1 MKWPLWRSFF
11 VKIITLDGPAGVGKS
26 SAAKLLSSKLGW
38 CHMDTGAM
46 YRAVALAA
54 LQRNVSLE
62 NEKAL
67 AQLAAKIEIQFQ
79 SGSVFL
85 NGEDISAEIR
95 IDRVTAAT
103 RPVADAPSVREEMTT
118 MQRNF
123 SKKFNLVTEGRDQGT
138 VVFPQAELKVYLDAS
153 PTARAARRYHER
165 IVRGDTSC
173 TVEQILDSQ
182 FKRDQGDKN
191 RPVGAMEAAKDA
203 IIIQTD
209 GLTLEN
215 VVNHILDLARVRGL
229 TSN

>member
-1 MKWPLWRSFF
+1 M
-11 VKIITLDGPAGVGKS
+11 KIITLDGPAGAGKS
-26 SAAKLLSSKLGW
+26 STAKLLASKLGW

-138 VVFPQAELKVYLDAS
+138 VVCFL
-153 PTARAARRYHER
+153 RR
-165 IVRGDTSC
+165 
-173 TVEQILDSQ
+173 
-182 FKRDQGDKN
+182 N
-191 RPVGAMEAAKDA
+191 
-203 IIIQTD
+203 
-209 GLTLEN
+209 
-215 VVNHILDLARVRGL
+215 
-229 TSN
+229 